1 MCFPYVVILFTD
13 HKTSLR
19 IHFLIFKDCNYNC
32 TAFTTKV
39 LSLPYIQ
46 HSHKI
51 YIYIFLHIFNSKNSI
66 QYWSSLDALYF
77 SVTVNVKSNILQ
89 YMLLVLDSGY
99 HELWGIIIIIIML
112 LHWYLIRL
120 SHKMETQDYSLL
132 YFMLV
137 Y

>member
-51 YIYIFLHIFNSKNSI
+51 YIYIFYIYSIPKTI

-99 HELWGIIIIIIML
+99 HQLWGKIIIIML

-120 SHKMETQDYSLL
+120 SHKMESQDYSLL
-132 YFMLV
+132 YCMLV
-137 Y
+137 C